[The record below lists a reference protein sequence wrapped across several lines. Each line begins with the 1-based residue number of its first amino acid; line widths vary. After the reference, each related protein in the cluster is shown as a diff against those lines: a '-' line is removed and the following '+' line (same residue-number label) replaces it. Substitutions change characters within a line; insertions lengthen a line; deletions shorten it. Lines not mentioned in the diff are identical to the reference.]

1 MKKLLPFLALP
12 VIIFILSVQATP
24 SIPRKNMDPAFSDIT
39 VTSSSSH
46 LLLFAMLTNSYTDE
60 MLQGLHSGVPIEFSF
75 FVELTPT
82 EQGWN
87 SDNRL
92 SIDSMHRL
100 SYDTIRED
108 YTVEIE
114 ESGKRFFTFEDLTA
128 AKKAANEINGLKVIR
143 LEQLQPDTAYTL
155 RIRAELYK
163 KNLPMG
169 LHKIIPFTSWWDIQT
184 QWHTIAFT
192 L

>member
-1 MKKLLPFLALP
+1 MKKLFLLLTLPL
-12 VIIFILSVQATP
+12 IIFTLFVQATP
-24 SIPRKNMDPAFSDIT
+24 SQPRNNEDPAFSDIT

-46 LLLFAMLTNSYTDE
+46 LLLFAMLTNSFTDE

-75 FVELTPT
+75 FIELAPT
-82 EQGWN
+82 DQGWD
-87 SDNRL
+87 SDKGIIIETRHL
-92 SIDSMHRL
+92 L

-114 ESGKRFFTFEDLTA
+114 ESGKRFFTFDDLRE
-128 AKKAANEINGLKVIR
+128 AKKTTNEINGLKVVR
-143 LEQLQPDTAYTL
+143 LEKLQPDTAYTL
-155 RIRAELYK
+155 RIRALLYK
-163 KNLPMG
+163 NNLPMG
-169 LHKIIPFTSWWDIQT
+169 LHRIIPFTSWWDIQT

>member
-1 MKKLLPFLALP
+1 MKKLFLLLALP
-12 VIIFILSVQATP
+12 VIIFLLSVQTSP
-24 SIPRKNMDPAFSDIT
+24 SVPRKNVEPAFSDIT

-46 LLLFAMLTNSYTDE
+46 LLLFAMLTNSFTDE

-75 FVELTPT
+75 FVELAPT

-87 SDNRL
+87 SDKRI
-92 SIDSMHRL
+92 SIDSRHLL

-114 ESGKRFFTFEDLTA
+114 ESGKRFFTFDDLRA

-143 LEQLQPDTAYTL
+143 LEKLQPDTTYTL

-169 LHKIIPFTSWWDIQT
+169 LHKIIPFASWWDIQT
-184 QWHTIAFT
+184 QWHTITFT